1 MSLLD
6 DLTSNLDVN
15 NLGKVAGPLQDMLAN
30 DGVQNVLGK
39 LNAGGLGD
47 KVQSWVGLT
56 KNLPISAEQ
65 IQSVLGNDTVKSMA
79 EKIGLPTDKVAGA
92 IVHLLPQAV
101 DKMTPD
107 GKPPAADA
115 KVPNIMDI
123 VKNVQDIAARSAK

>member
-6 DLTSNLDVN
+6 DLTGNLDVN
-15 NLGKVAGPLQDMLAN
+15 NLDKVAGPLQDMLSN
-30 DGVQNVLGK
+30 DGVQSVLGK

-92 IVHLLPQAV
+92 IAHLLPQAV

-123 VKNVQDIAARSAK
+123 VKNVQAIAARSAK

>member
-92 IVHLLPQAV
+92 IAHLLPQAV

>member
-6 DLTSNLDVN
+6 DLTGNLDVN
-15 NLGKVAGPLQDMLAN
+15 NLGKVAGPLQDMLSN
-30 DGVQNVLGK
+30 DGVQSVLGK

-79 EKIGLPTDKVAGA
+79 EKIGIPTDKVAGA
-92 IVHLLPQAV
+92 IAHLLPQAV

-123 VKNVQDIAARSAK
+123 VKNVQAIAARSAK